1 MKFTITA
8 AALAGLLV
16 FAAQAA
22 GGRGSEVLPES
33 SAATPS
39 LSWSDF
45 GRSFGT
51 TAARPAAAA
60 KSVPAPEAA
69 EIDVVDAHWMA
80 LTMWGEAR
88 GSGEDGMRAVGHVIA
103 NRRQLGG
110 RHGAFVTDTVS
121 EAWQFSCWNPG
132 DPNLAAMQNVE
143 ALPHA
148 GRDYRL
154 WLAAKRIAAEIL
166 AGQSEDPTRGALF
179 YHADYVAPGWAA
191 GVPPVSRIGHHIF
204 YLSAR

>member
-1 MKFTITA
+1 MKFIITA

-16 FAAQAA
+16 FAAQAS
-22 GGRGSEVLPES
+22 GGQGSEAPPN
-33 SAATPS
+33 APATPS

-51 TAARPAAAA
+51 TSARPRAAVEPAAR
-60 KSVPAPEAA
+60 PEAA

-110 RHGAFVTDTVS
+110 RHGDFVTDTVS
-121 EAWQFSCWNPG
+121 EAWQFSCWNRG
-132 DPNLAAMQNVE
+132 DPNPAAMQNVE

-166 AGQSEDPTRGALF
+166 AGRSADPTAGALF
-179 YHADYVAPGWAA
+179 YHADYVAPRWAA

-204 YLSAR
+204 YLAAR